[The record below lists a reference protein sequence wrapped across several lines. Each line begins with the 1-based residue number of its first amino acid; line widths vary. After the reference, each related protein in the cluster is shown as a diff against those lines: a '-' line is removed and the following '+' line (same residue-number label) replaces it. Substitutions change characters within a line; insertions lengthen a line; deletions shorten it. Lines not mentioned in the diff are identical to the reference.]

1 VRTSDQMRFL
11 LAKMN
16 LQQLTRL
23 GLLGLACLAI
33 ALSQIPPPDQT
44 TPPKLQPGELPKP
57 QPRELPKEEPPAAA
71 DQGQSTFS
79 ITRRTV
85 LSPTTVMEKKGGSFV
100 NGLSTSNFQLFDNGK
115 PQQIGSDFSFQ
126 PISLVAVIEANTDV
140 EPVLSKFKKTG
151 VLLQGLITGEAGQ
164 TAILAFDHRVRVMQ
178 DFTNNADKLDDAMQK
193 IKAGS
198 SGAAMIDAVAEAAR
212 MLSHQPK
219 ENRRIILLI
228 SEDRDKGSHSTI
240 DETVKTLEFN
250 SVQIYAVDVEKYFA
264 ALMRKPEDP
273 RPLNGGIPAAA
284 TPNLRGDTYTGTTLE
299 QNQQMGNFLNI
310 IPPVF
315 RSVRDVFKLTPEQA
329 FTRYTGG
336 TTYTF
341 AAKESTLERAIDD
354 IAKEL
359 HAQYVLSYTPNNQSE
374 PGFHTIKVTV
384 DKPGLEIRTRPGYY
398 WGGGQF

>member
-1 VRTSDQMRFL
+1 VNTNLKRLTHVGL
-11 LAKMN
+11 LA
-16 LQQLTRL
+16 
-23 GLLGLACLAI
+23 LACFAT
-33 ALSQIPPPDQT
+33 ALSQIPTPDQL
-44 TPPKLQPGELPKP
+44 TPPKAQPGELPKP
-57 QPRELPKEEPPAAA
+57 QTPEPPKEEPTPVAAQA
-71 DQGQSTFS
+71 PPSTFV
-79 ITRRTV
+79 ITSHTV
-85 LSPTTVMEKKGGSFV
+85 LAPTTVMEKKGGSFV

-115 PQQIGSDFSFQ
+115 PQKIGSDFSFQ
-126 PISLVAVIEANTDV
+126 PISLVAVIEANIDV

-164 TAILAFDHRVRVMQ
+164 AAIIAFDYRIRVMQ

-193 IKAGS
+193 IKAGN
-198 SGAAMIDAVAEAAR
+198 SGAVLIDAVAEATR

-228 SEDRDKGSHSTI
+228 SEDFDKGSHLSV
-240 DETVKTLEFN
+240 DEAVRMLEFN
-250 SVQIYAVDVEKYFA
+250 SVQIYAVDVQKYFA

-284 TPNLRGDTYTGTTLE
+284 TPNLRGDTYSDTTLV
-299 QNQQMGNFLNI
+299 QNQQLGNFLNI
-310 IPPVF
+310 VPPVI
-315 RSVRDVFKLTPEQA
+315 RSVRDVFKATPEQA

-359 HAQYVLSYTPNNQSE
+359 HAQYVLSYTPNNQGE

-384 DKPGLEIRTRPGYY
+384 DKVGLEIRTRPGYY

>member
-1 VRTSDQMRFL
+1 
-11 LAKMN
+11 MN
-16 LQQLTRL
+16 LKRLTQL
-23 GLLGLACLAI
+23 GLLVMACFLT
-33 ALSQIPPPDQT
+33 ALSQIPTPDQI
-44 TPPKLQPGELPKP
+44 TPPKAQPGELPKP
-57 QPRELPKEEPPAAA
+57 QVPEQPKAEPAPAA
-71 DQGQSTFS
+71 DQGPTTFS

-85 LSPTTVMEKKGGSFV
+85 LAPTTVMEKKGGSFV

-115 PQQIGSDFSFQ
+115 PQKIDSDFSFQ
-126 PISLVAVIEANTDV
+126 PISLVAVVEANTTV
-140 EPVLSKFKKTG
+140 EPVLPKFRKTG
-151 VLLQGLITGEAGQ
+151 ILLQGLITGEAGQ
-164 TAILAFDHRVRVMQ
+164 AAILAFDHRVRVMQ
-178 DFTNNADKLDDAMQK
+178 EFTNDPNKLDDAMEK

-198 SGAAMIDAVAEAAR
+198 SGAALIDAVAEATR

-228 SEDRDKGSHSTI
+228 SEDRDQGSHATI
-240 DETVKTLEFN
+240 DETVRALEFN
-250 SVQIYAVDVEKYFA
+250 SVQIYAVDVQKYFA

-273 RPLNGGIPAAA
+273 RPLNGGIPATA
-284 TPNLRGDTYTGTTLE
+284 TPSLRGDTYNETTLV
-299 QNQQMGNFLNI
+299 QNQQLGNWVNI
-310 IPPVF
+310 APPIY
-315 RSVRDVFKLTPEQA
+315 RSVRDVFKQTPEQA

-359 HAQYVLSYTPNNQSE
+359 HAQYVLSYTPNTQCE

>member
-1 VRTSDQMRFL
+1 MKR
-11 LAKMN
+11 
-16 LQQLTRL
+16 LTRL
-23 GLLGLACLAI
+23 GWLASACLTA
-33 ALSQIPPPDQT
+33 ALSQIPTPDQIE
-44 TPPKLQPGELPKP
+44 PPKPQPGELPKP
-57 QPRELPKEEPPAAA
+57 QPREVPKEEAPPAAA
-71 DQGQSTFS
+71 PADAPSTFS

-85 LSPTTVMEKKGGSFV
+85 LAPTTVMEKKGGSFV

-115 PQQIGSDFSFQ
+115 PQQIDSDFSFQ

-164 TAILAFDHRVRVMQ
+164 VAIIAFDHRIKLMQ
-178 DFTNNADKLDDAMQK
+178 DFTNNADKVDDAMQK

-198 SGAAMIDAVAEAAR
+198 SGAALIDAVAEATR

-228 SEDRDKGSHSTI
+228 SEDRDNGSHATI
-240 DETVKTLEFN
+240 EETVRALEFN

-284 TPNLRGDTYTGTTLE
+284 TPNLRGDTYSDTTLV

-315 RSVRDVFKLTPEQA
+315 RSVRDVFKLTPEEA

-359 HAQYVLSYTPNNQSE
+359 HAQYVLSYTPNNQGE

-384 DKPGLEIRTRPGYY
+384 DKPSLEIRTRPGYY
-398 WGGGQF
+398 WGGGQQ